1 MMKYF
6 TEAEDD
12 IKMDVQVGP
21 QEEIETTM
29 EEPKCNPVDCAKK
42 DPGTVPV
49 ACVDKQGVKEFYID
63 AADIAKL
70 ADLNEMTMLEAMN
83 EIIKANEASE
93 ISASNIVVVMSEG
106 TEMYERNLE
115 FNGAACKHFVTES
128 ADESEEHDIE
138 MDVQVG
144 PNGDSMTVSED
155 PQEANPVDAVKRDYD
170 SVVVAKD
177 ADKFFMDVE
186 DVQKCADL
194 NCESVVE
201 TLNGIIGVHED
212 SDMSAGNIILL
223 VNENTTQELKDELA
237 EAGVTMGVWTP
248 DAE

>member
-21 QEEIETTM
+21 QEEVEATM
-29 EEPKCNPVDCAKK
+29 EEPKCSPVDCAKK
-42 DPGTVPV
+42 DASTVPV
-49 ACVDKQGVKEFYID
+49 ACVEKQGVKEFYID

-70 ADLNEMTMLEAMN
+70 ADLKEMTMLEAMN
-83 EIIKANEASE
+83 EIIKADEASE
-93 ISASNIVVVMSEG
+93 ISANNIVVVMSEG

-115 FNGAACKHFVTES
+115 CNGAACKHFFAEAT
-128 ADESEEHDIE
+128 DDIE

-144 PNGDSMTVSED
+144 PNGEEMSVSED
-155 PQEANPVDAVKRDYD
+155 PQEANPVDAVKREYD

-177 ADKFFMDVE
+177 DDKFFMDVE

-212 SDMSAGNIILL
+212 SDMSADNIILL
-223 VNENTTQELKDELA
+223 VNEHTSQELKDELT
-237 EAGVTMGVWTP
+237 EAGVTMGVFTP